1 MNRPHK
7 AQGLLFAC
15 VAAATLLTA
24 SVRVSAQL
32 YPEVRNEIRLDPNPT
47 FPTNDVGARISM
59 RPQHCVITNSMA
71 RMSGAGPQAAKLI
84 AVSKEWW
91 VSAPT
96 SANPQV
102 GYKLWLGLENPRG
115 FPTWTPQVKFE
126 LVEVRRDIAA
136 GESAAMLLS
145 GRGVT
150 RSILMPSA
158 PIQAGQQVK
167 AQSAVELVVPGRQ
180 RPAWW
185 IRATD
190 NKSGQ
195 LLGLCSIDDMT
206 VLDRNL
212 GEDRAANM
220 VHQPLPSGPAP
231 VATSAPAAARPAP
244 NWGELKSPQ

>member
-1 MNRPHK
+1 MNRNPK
-7 AQGLLFAC
+7 FQGHLLAG
-15 VAAATLLTA
+15 AAAAILLTTA
-24 SVRVSAQL
+24 TCVSAQEE
-32 YPEVRNEIRLDPNPT
+32 PLDPLIVTDPG
-47 FPTNDVGARISM
+47 FPTRQVGARM
-59 RPQHCVITNSMA
+59 KLQQCVLTTGNPREA
-71 RMSGAGPQAAKLI
+71 LQAAKLI
-84 AVSKEWW
+84 AVGKEWW
-91 VSAPT
+91 VSSPS
-96 SANPQV
+96 SAKPQV

-150 RSILMPSA
+150 RSILMPST
-158 PIQAGQQVK
+158 PIQAGQQMK
-167 AQSAVELVVPGRQ
+167 AQSAVELVVSGRQ

-212 GEDRAANM
+212 VEDRAANM
-220 VHQPLPSGPAP
+220 VPQSMPIRPAS
-231 VATSAPAAARPAP
+231 VAASAPAAARPTP
-244 NWGELKSPQ
+244 NWGELKPPQ